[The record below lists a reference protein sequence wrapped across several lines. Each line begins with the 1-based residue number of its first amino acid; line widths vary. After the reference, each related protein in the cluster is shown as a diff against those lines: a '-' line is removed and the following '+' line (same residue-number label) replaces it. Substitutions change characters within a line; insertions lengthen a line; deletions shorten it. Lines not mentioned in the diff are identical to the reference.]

1 MSDLPLSLLSV
12 PGDLVDP
19 LLDGHVKPEGI
30 ELTVTRTDGST
41 AYWRQLKFEEFDVS
55 VMSVTSYM
63 LAKSHGWDAVGL
75 PVFASRRFMHV
86 DLSYHEDSGI
96 RDAHDL
102 AGKRVGVG
110 EYQQTASV
118 WLRGVFE
125 HDFGVSQY
133 KIEWYMERT
142 EELSHGGSTGFEPP
156 KGISFNRVPADKSLA
171 SMLVHNEIDV
181 AGVGRAFQ
189 TRTNVIDRSFQ
200 IRAQDAD
207 WSKIKRLFPDPMAEG
222 IRFFEKYGCVPATQM
237 YVIRGDVYR
246 EHPWIAFNLYE
257 AFLRSKQ
264 IAVDTIA
271 DRIPS
276 LLIFGRDYLA
286 NTRKVLGNDP
296 YPYGLNANRKM
307 LDTVYDFAVEQG
319 LVTEKPKLEDLFAPS
334 VVDL

>member
-1 MSDLPLSLLSV
+1 MPDLPLSLQSV

-19 LLDGHVKPEGI
+19 LLDGQVKPEGI

-63 LAKSHGWDAVGL
+63 LAKARGWDAIAL

-86 DLSYHEDSGI
+86 DLRYHEDSGI
-96 RDAHDL
+96 RDASDL
-102 AGKRVGVG
+102 AGKRVGVP

-133 KIEWYMERT
+133 KIEWYMERS
-142 EELSHGGSTGFEPP
+142 EELSHGGSTGFKPP
-156 KGISFNRVPADKSLA
+156 EGISFHQVPPDKSLA
-171 SMLVHNEIDV
+171 SMLVNHEIDV
-181 AGVGRAFQ
+181 AGVSRAFSPQ
-189 TRTNVIDRSFQ
+189 RNVIDRSTQ
-200 IRAQDAD
+200 IRAEDAD
-207 WSKIKRLFPDPMAEG
+207 WSKVKPLFPDRIAEG
-222 IRFFEKYGCVPATQM
+222 KRFFEKYGCVPATQT
-237 YVIRGDVYR
+237 YVIRGDVYKK
-246 EHPWIAFNLYE
+246 HPWIAFNLYE
-257 AFLRSKQ
+257 AFTKAKQ
-264 IAVDTIA
+264 IALDTVA
-271 DRIPS
+271 ERIPS
-276 LLIFGRDYLA
+276 LLVFGRDYLA
-286 NTRKVLGNDP
+286 NTRKILGDDP

-319 LVTEKPKLEDLFAPS
+319 LVDKKPKLEDLFAAS